1 MELGLRL
8 AQKQTLKLV
17 MTPRLQ
23 QALKLLQMPSLE
35 LSQHIEQELLTNPLL
50 ELDEDDPSSQ
60 NQETEERPDKDEKAE
75 SPSDSDSDSPP
86 EQESSSSETDS
97 ETDTDSGSEGSS
109 SDDADTPEETP
120 DSKEDDFDWS
130 DFIDEGFEY
139 GEGVRNE
146 REETEFFEKTP
157 VVQATLVDSLTE
169 QLHLLELDEE
179 TARIAEYLL
188 GCLDDNGFLVVP
200 LEEVAE
206 QLGVTPEAAEN
217 ALRRIQ
223 ELEPSGVGARDLP
236 ESLVIQLRQLG
247 REDSLAARIV
257 GEHFEAFKQKQ
268 YQEIARVL
276 KVTPADIQE
285 AGREIAHLNPRPGAQ
300 LALEDAPY
308 VVPDL
313 VVEKVDGQY
322 VVALSEGSVPRLRV
336 SRQYRQILER
346 GPAPASPPEEAPSTN
361 GSTPATA
368 GERARVKRNEEVRFV
383 QDKLK
388 SANWLI
394 QTIEQRRRTM
404 IKVMEAI
411 VEAQMDFFDQGPE
424 ALRPLTLQD
433 VAEKIGM
440 HESTVSRVTT
450 NKYVQTPRGVLP
462 LKYFFSSGLDTESG
476 DAVSSKMAMERIR
489 LLIEKEDR
497 KKPLSDQKIAEL
509 LRKEG
514 LIVARRTVAK
524 YREKLGILSARYR
537 KEF

>member
-50 ELDEDDPSSQ
+50 EVEEDEAANAS
-60 NQETEERPDKDEKAE
+60 QETTEEERNTSDETAASPDAPE
-75 SPSDSDSDSPP
+75 PP
-86 EQESSSSETDS
+86 ASETS
-97 ETDTDSGSEGSS
+97 PEEPET
-109 SDDADTPEETP
+109 PETP
-120 DSKEDDFDWS
+120 DSQDDFDWS
-130 DFIDEGFEY
+130 DFTDDGFEY

-146 REETEFFEKTP
+146 REETEFFERTP
-157 VVQATLVDSLTE
+157 VVRTTLVDSLTA

-188 GCLDDNGFLVVP
+188 GCLDDSGFLVVP

-206 QLGVTPEAAEN
+206 QLGVTPEAAGQ
-217 ALRRIQ
+217 ALLRIQ
-223 ELEPSGVGARDLP
+223 ELEPSGVGARNLP

-247 REDSLAARIV
+247 RGDSLAAQV
-257 GEHFEAFKQKQ
+257 VAEHFEAFKQKQ

-300 LALEDAPY
+300 LALEDSPY

-313 VVEKVDGQY
+313 VVEKVDGAY

-346 GPAPASPPEEAPSTN
+346 GPAPAPSPAESVSGREEPPSAN
-361 GSTPATA
+361 GSESPAA
-368 GERARVKRNEEVRFV
+368 PGERARAQRNEEVRFV

-411 VEAQMDFFDQGPE
+411 VEAQVDFFERGPE

-476 DAVSSKMAMERIR
+476 DSVSSKMAMERIR
-489 LLIEKEDR
+489 LLIEKENR

>member
-8 AQKQTLKLV
+8 TQKQTLKLV

-50 ELDEDDPSSQ
+50 EVEEETSEAASESASANEPPAETQDEASSPD
-60 NQETEERPDKDEKAE
+60 ETEFKAE
-75 SPSDSDSDSPP
+75 
-86 EQESSSSETDS
+86 
-97 ETDTDSGSEGSS
+97 
-109 SDDADTPEETP
+109 
-120 DSKEDDFDWS
+120 EDINWS
-130 DFIDEGFEY
+130 DYFDDGFEY
-139 GEGVRNE
+139 ADGARAE
-146 REETEFFEKTP
+146 REDTEFFERTP
-157 VVQATLVDSLTE
+157 VGRTSLLDDLTE
-169 QLHLLELDEE
+169 QLHLLDLDDE

-200 LEEVAE
+200 AEDVAAELGASLESV
-206 QLGVTPEAAEN
+206 EAA
-217 ALRRIQ
+217 LVRIQ
-223 ELEPSGVGARDLP
+223 ELDPPGVGARNLP
-236 ESLVIQLRQLG
+236 ESLIIQLRLLG
-247 REDSLAARIV
+247 REDTLAARV
-257 GEHFEAFKQKQ
+257 VADHFEAFKQKQ
-268 YQEIARVL
+268 YQDIARAL
-276 KVTPADIQE
+276 KVSPAEIQE
-285 AGREIAHLNPRPGAQ
+285 SAREIATLNPRPGRQ
-300 LALEDAPY
+300 LAVDDSPY

-313 VVEKVDGQY
+313 VIEKVDGVY
-322 VVALSEGSVPRLRV
+322 VVSLAEGSVPRLRV
-336 SRQYRQILER
+336 SRKYREILQR
-346 GPAPASPPEEAPSTN
+346 GPAKEPAAKEPAAAEPTAKDAPPEPVVNPEETLAE
-361 GSTPATA
+361 A
-368 GERARVKRNEEVRFV
+368 GERTAAENGAEPSKQAATRNEELKFV

-404 IKVMEAI
+404 IKVMESI
-411 VEAQMDFFDQGPE
+411 VEAQVSFFEKGPQ

-476 DAVSSKMAMERIR
+476 QSVSSKMAMERIKK
-489 LLIEKEDR
+489 LIEKEDK

-524 YREKLGILSARYR
+524 YRERMGILSARYR